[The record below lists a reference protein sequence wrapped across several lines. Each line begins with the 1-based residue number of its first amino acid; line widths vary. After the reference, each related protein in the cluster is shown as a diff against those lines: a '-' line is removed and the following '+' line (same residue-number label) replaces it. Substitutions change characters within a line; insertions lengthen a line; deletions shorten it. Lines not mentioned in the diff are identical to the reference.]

1 MWGVVNIPAKNA
13 AGKPMAFVLNL
24 TTQAVTVTV
33 PTSAAEAISGQPIA
47 GGSLTLQPLVP
58 AIVEAK

>member
-1 MWGVVNIPAKNA
+1 
-13 AGKPMAFVLNL
+13 
-24 TTQAVTVTV
+24 VTV